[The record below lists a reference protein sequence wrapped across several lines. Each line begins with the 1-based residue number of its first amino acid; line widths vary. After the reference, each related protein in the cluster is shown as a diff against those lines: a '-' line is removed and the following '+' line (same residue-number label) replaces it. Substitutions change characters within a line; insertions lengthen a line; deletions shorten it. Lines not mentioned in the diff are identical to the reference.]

1 MTQTSLTSFPAM
13 NTKPKELRKVE
24 LDDLRPYAAPTSP
37 EGEDILIVEDF
48 SRIDF
53 AGKAFKSDFFLIG
66 FCESGVSDFFVN
78 SRPVTLQAGDFY
90 ILFGQQVVD
99 RVKQSPDFHLV
110 ALVQDRNYVQE
121 TLISMLHL
129 WPYLF
134 HLMESPVL
142 RLTPDEQATL
152 HRSYNTILQR
162 LSNRGHTF
170 WRESVRTMMQT
181 FYFDICD
188 AVERRNPQRE
198 RFRSRLNF
206 VFYNFMQIL
215 SANYFRERE
224 VAWYAERLKLTPK
237 YLSEVVKQ
245 VSGRTVSSWISSM
258 VVMEIKNRLRNT
270 DHSVKEIA
278 TQLHFPNQSF
288 LGKYFKNL
296 VGISPLDYRR
306 LSEEDTLELSAP
318 NDAVLS

>member
-1 MTQTSLTSFPAM
+1 M

-258 VVMEIKNRLRNT
+258 VVMEATSRLTTTRPKR
-270 DHSVKEIA
+270 S
-278 TQLHFPNQSF
+278 
-288 LGKYFKNL
+288 
-296 VGISPLDYRR
+296 
-306 LSEEDTLELSAP
+306 
-318 NDAVLS
+318 